1 MKVRRVQRV
10 RRVPTMML
18 VAAFISISS
27 LAALAQTS
35 DQLSNVKGL
44 VDQARAAFEQLDYE
58 NTVKALDS
66 AIGAIE
72 ARPTP
77 EVRQLMPAAYD
88 MRARALFGL
97 GKEPAARADFV
108 SLLKADPGYVLAGQ
122 LSPRI
127 VAMFD
132 EVLKSTVT
140 ELRLLITP
148 ADAEVL
154 LDGNRVPSSGTMPL
168 AVGDHTLSVS
178 RIGYRATTHPFT
190 AVAGAATV
198 VDTLALERVATVFR
212 FVTAPA
218 GVEIVIDGISH
229 GTTRP
234 GPPPAEY
241 AERAARAGVPASEL
255 SAVLTVTELPVGA
268 HRIAFRKEC
277 YVHTERQ
284 QNVDQLADYVLD
296 PVKLDPAVAAVSVS
310 SNQAGTLV
318 LVDGMQRGVAPIT
331 IPDVCEGPH
340 LVELK
345 SGSGRYFQ
353 RIDARTGQKIN
364 VEGTLRPA
372 FALVSASGPAALNT
386 DLRLTVEKQFQLSQS
401 VTLFAPTSEAT
412 AKALAADK
420 LPQDWLAFDANK
432 RPLGT
437 AAEVNAVMR
446 GDLSARLARQFEAQG
461 IASVTVPSA
470 TNRNRLVV
478 SLLASGSADPD
489 VIEVDLDSPD
499 GSARAVGRLD
509 RGLSFFKPSL
519 GVTVVDVADL
529 EGPVVVAVDPN
540 GPAAKAGVQPGD
552 VVLRANSQAVPD
564 ASALTTLL
572 AGRKADED
580 MTLDLKDKAGAAKK
594 SDVKVFMTPRLIGLN
609 DQSLL
614 INKILVDLRGRL
626 EQPGDPIT
634 DSVMRLNLAV
644 ALARVGAWS
653 AARLEL
659 QRVKLN
665 EGPGVS
671 AGTVQYLLGLAAER
685 MGNTAEA
692 EAAWRAAAASPALI
706 TEDGLPVKDLAEA
719 RLQGLQRRPGG
730 Q

>member
-1 MKVRRVQRV
+1 MKA
-10 RRVPTMML
+10 L
-18 VAAFISISS
+18 IVAALLALSS
-27 LAALAQTS
+27 TAVAQTE
-35 DQLSNVKGL
+35 LSNVKGL
-44 VDQARAAFEQLDYE
+44 VDQARASFDNLDYE
-58 NTVKALDS
+58 NTIKALDS

-77 EVRQLMPAAYD
+77 EARRLLPAAYD
-88 MRARALFGL
+88 MRARSFFGL
-97 GKEPAARADFV
+97 GKENEARTDFV
-108 SLLKADPGYVLAGQ
+108 SLLKVEPGYVITGQ

-127 VAMFD
+127 ITMFD
-132 EVLKSTVT
+132 EVKKITVT
-140 ELRLLITP
+140 ELQLNVTP
-148 ADAEVL
+148 LDAEVL
-154 LDGNRVPSSGTMPL
+154 LDGTRVNSSGTMPI

-178 RIGYRATTHPFT
+178 RIGYKQATHPFT
-190 AVAGAATV
+190 AVAGSATV
-198 VDTLALERVATVFR
+198 VENLALERVATVFR

-218 GVEIVIDGISH
+218 GVEVVIDGISH

-241 AERAARAGVPASEL
+241 AERAAKSGIPVSEL
-255 SAVLTVTELPVGA
+255 SAVLTVTELPIGP
-268 HRIAFRKEC
+268 HRITFRRDC
-277 YVHTERQ
+277 YVQSQRQ

-296 PVKLDPAVAAVSVS
+296 PIKLDPAVASVSVT
-310 SNQAGTLV
+310 SNQPGTLV
-318 LVDGMQRGVAPIT
+318 LVDGLQRGVAPLT
-331 IPDVCEGPH
+331 MNDVCEGQH

-345 SGSGRYFQ
+345 SASGRYFQ
-353 RIDARTGQKIN
+353 RIEARTGQKIA

-372 FALVSASGPAALNT
+372 FALISASGSASLNT
-386 DLRLTVEKQFQLSQS
+386 DLRTTIEKQFARSQS
-401 VTLFAPTSEAT
+401 VTLFAPAADEA
-412 AKALAADK
+412 AKALATDK

-437 AAEVNAVMR
+437 AAEVATVMR
-446 GDLSARLARQFEAQG
+446 GELSMRLARQFEAQG

-489 VIEVDLDSPD
+489 VIEVDLDSTD
-499 GSARAVGRLD
+499 SANQAVGRLD
-509 RGLSFFKPSL
+509 RGLSFFRPSV

-540 GPAAKAGVQPGD
+540 GPSAKAGVQPGD
-552 VVLRANSQAVPD
+552 VITRANSQPVPD
-564 ASALTTLL
+564 AGGLATLL
-572 AGRKADED
+572 AGRKADESL
-580 MTLDLKDKAGAAKK
+580 TFELKDKAGAAKK
-594 SDVKVFMTPRLIGLN
+594 ADVTVVMTPRLIGLN

-614 INKILVDLRGRL
+614 VNKILVDLKGRL
-626 EQPGDPIT
+626 QQPGDPVT

-644 ALARVGAWS
+644 ALARVGAW
-653 AARLEL
+653 ADARLEL

-665 EGPGVS
+665 DGPGVS

-692 EAAWRAAAASPALI
+692 EAALKAAAQSSALI
-706 TEDGLPVKDLAEA
+706 SEDGLPVKDLAEA
-719 RLQGLQRRPGG
+719 RLQTLQRRPGL